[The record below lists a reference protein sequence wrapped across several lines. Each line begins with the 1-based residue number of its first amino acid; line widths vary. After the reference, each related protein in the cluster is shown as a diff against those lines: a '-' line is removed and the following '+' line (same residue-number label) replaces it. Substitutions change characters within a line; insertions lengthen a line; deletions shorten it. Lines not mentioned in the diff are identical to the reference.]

1 MLRRNIDI
9 LLMSFLA
16 SIALVFYDQKAIT
29 RPLTSCV
36 SCALKGMQ
44 LLQRLQVR
52 CAKYKF
58 NREKKNYICSF
69 DRITGTGFN
78 GNRIRELGGTQFN
91 FNSLH
96 LGVFI
101 SSSLYFVLVNSYDFC
116 PFFRTINETE
126 GTFQLMLI
134 KA

>member
-1 MLRRNIDI
+1 MRFERD
-9 LLMSFLA
+9 A
-16 SIALVFYDQKAIT
+16 AATKT
-29 RPLTSCV
+29 TSAVCHE
-36 SCALKGMQ
+36 
-44 LLQRLQVR
+44 
-52 CAKYKF
+52 KYKF

>member
-1 MLRRNIDI
+1 
-9 LLMSFLA
+9 
-16 SIALVFYDQKAIT
+16 
-29 RPLTSCV
+29 
-36 SCALKGMQ
+36 MQ

-52 CAKYKF
+52 CATKNTNSIEK
-58 NREKKNYICSF
+58 KKNYICSF

-78 GNRIRELGGTQFN
+78 GNRTRELGGTQFN

-134 KA
+134 RA